1 MAQNMSTS
9 PAVSD
14 RVAACKLAKTSL
26 WMSVVGLVV
35 GTIVLI
41 VVIILAVHFTDKVKQ
56 EMMHQCNLKGGHFD
70 YSTNRC
76 NY

>member
-14 RVAACKLAKTSL
+14 RVAAYKLAKTSL
-26 WMSVVGLVV
+26 WMSVVGLVI
-35 GTIVLI
+35 GAIVLI
-41 VVIILAVHFTDKVKQ
+41 VVIILTDHFIKVKQ
-56 EMMHQCNLKGGHFD
+56 ELVHQCSLKGGQFD

>member
-35 GTIVLI
+35 GAIVLF
-41 VVIILAVHFTDKVKQ
+41 VVINVVVQFV
-56 EMMHQCNLKGGHFD
+56 HQCNLKGGHFD